1 MPHCAAF
8 FAQADKMRDLR
19 KCPAA
24 PDTPPQ
30 CDASGQSLAQQ
41 VAAGL
46 RELADKVEAQP
57 ELISKAADLMS
68 LDFMDSRAPP
78 SEVRLAN
85 MKISGGTLIIS
96 TM

>member
-8 FAQADKMRDLR
+8 FAQAEKMRDLT

-57 ELISKAADLMS
+57 DLVSKAADLMA

-78 SEVRLAN
+78 SEVRTAN
-85 MKISGGTLIIS
+85 INILW
-96 TM
+96 